1 MVRLRLRRV
10 GRKKQPS
17 YRVVAADREAPRD
30 GRFLE
35 VVGFYNPRTEPSTIT
50 LKEDR
55 VFHWLSVGAQPSDAV
70 ESLFRQMGTRDRYD
84 RFKAGEEIET
94 LLEEYKV
101 VEETRNTTSKTRVDG
116 KPKVSKKKAK
126 AAAEAAEAEKAAAE
140 KAAAEEAA
148 KAAEAEAEA
157 EEAETVEEVV
167 EEAAEAVAETAEEVV
182 EEVAEAVEE
191 VAEEAAEAV
200 EEVVEEAAEV
210 VEDAAPEAE
219 EETAEEAEEAEEE
232 ADEAEEEEDKEE

>member
-140 KAAAEEAA
+140 KAAAEEA
-148 KAAEAEAEA
+148 
-157 EEAETVEEVV
+157 ETVEEVV